1 MNETRKMVL
10 LVVSALL
17 GILVL
22 AGAAQYQISRVFEA
36 ANFGNV
42 NSVPSLLAIAAI
54 NDPTNKSVRATFLH
68 LQSND
73 PVEKGQLA
81 QEVSDL
87 QNSIK
92 DALKQYEKLLN
103 NDEDRRLLEQDY
115 EAITALETLQ
125 NKLLLL
131 SQQGHMDEA
140 REMLMANRPVFIKLS
155 DALNNH
161 RLFNQRLGEQ
171 SAHEAEVIK
180 TNATIMSI
188 VIALVTLVAISLIG
202 FFIIR
207 NLQQVVAVANRV
219 ALGDLPEDIVVKA
232 NDTTSLMAA
241 MKRMVGTLRSLLDE
255 MNHMS
260 KEHDKGDIEVFIPA
274 EKFEGSYR
282 TMAQGVNTMVGSHL
296 DVQQKAMACVKAFGE
311 GNLDAPLERFPG
323 KKVFINDNIEQV
335 RANIMQLIEDMQ
347 HMSHA
352 HDKGDIDVFIE
363 AKRFNGSYRA
373 LAEGI
378 NTMVDGHLEVQRKAM
393 ACVKAFGEGDLSS
406 PLERFPG
413 KKAVINDNIEQVR
426 TNIQRLVSDANTL
439 SSAAMV
445 GQLATR
451 ADASQHKGD
460 FRRIVEGINGTLDAI
475 VSPVNEAM
483 SVMSGLA
490 QGDLSRTVQGNYQ
503 GQLLELKES
512 INSTVNRLNQVIK
525 DVRDSAD
532 ALASAS
538 EEISAT
544 AQCMS
549 QASTEQAA
557 SVEETSASMEQ
568 MSASITQNTENAK
581 VTDGMASKAAKEAA
595 EGGKAVKDTVAAMKT
610 IADKIGI
617 VDDIAYQTNLLALN
631 AAIEAAR
638 AGEHGKGFA
647 VVAAEVRK
655 LAERSQIAAQEIGN
669 VAKGSVDLA
678 ERAGTLLDEI
688 VPSIGRTSDLVQE
701 IAAASEEQS
710 SGVSQINSAMG
721 QLSQIT
727 QQNAS
732 ASEELAAT
740 AEEMSSQAEQ
750 LQRLMSF
757 FNNSSHSAVTDLQ
770 RALDHARPLTEQV
783 RVKPQAYPHAATASG
798 VLPDGFVRF
807 QN

>member
-1 MNETRKMVL
+1 MNETKKMVL

-36 ANFGNV
+36 ANFGNE
-42 NSVPSLLAIAAI
+42 NAVPSLLAIAAV
-54 NDPTNKSVRATFLH
+54 NDPTNKSVRAMFLH

-73 PVEKGQLA
+73 ALEKGQLA
-81 QEVSDL
+81 QEVHDL
-87 QNSIK
+87 QNK
-92 DALKQYEKLLN
+92 VQNALKDYENFLA
-103 NDEDRRLLEQDY
+103 NDEDRRLLEQDR
-115 EAITALETLQ
+115 ETIGALFTLQ
-125 NKLLLL
+125 DKLLLL
-131 SQQGHMDEA
+131 SQQGQLDQA
-140 REMLMANRPVFIKLS
+140 REILMANRPVFTKLAE
-155 DALNNH
+155 ALGAH
-161 RLFNQRLGEQ
+161 REFNQRLGEQ
-171 SAHEAEVIK
+171 SAQLAASIK
-180 TNATIMSI
+180 TNATITSI
-188 VIALVTLVAISLIG
+188 VIALVTLLAIG
-202 FFIIR
+202 FIGFVIIR
-207 NLQQVVAVANRV
+207 SLQKVVAVANRV
-219 ALGDLPEDIVVKA
+219 AKGDLPDDIVVKA
-232 NDTTSLMAA
+232 SDTTSLMAA
-241 MKRMVGTLRSLLDE
+241 MSRMVGTLRNLLNE

-260 KEHDKGDIEVFIPA
+260 KEHDKGDIDVFIPA
-274 EKFEGSYR
+274 DRFEGSYR
-282 TMAQGVNTMVGSHL
+282 TMAQGVNTMVSSHL
-296 DVQQKAMACVKAFGE
+296 EVQQKAMACVKAFGE
-311 GNLDAPLERFPG
+311 GNLDASLERFPG
-323 KKVFINDNIEQV
+323 KKAVINDNIEQV
-335 RANIMQLIEDMQ
+335 RANIMQLVNEMQ
-347 HMSHA
+347 RMSRA

-363 AKRFNGSYRA
+363 AARFSGSYQA

-393 ACVKAFGEGDLSS
+393 ACVQAFGEGDLSA

-413 KKAVINDNIEQVR
+413 KKAIINDNIEQVR
-426 TNIQRLVSDANTL
+426 VNIQRLVDDASAL
-439 SSAAMV
+439 SSAAMA

-451 ADASQHKGD
+451 ADAGQHKGD

-483 SVMSGLA
+483 SVMAGLA

-503 GQLLELKES
+503 GQLLELKQS
-512 INSTVNRLNQVIK
+512 INSTVGKLNQIIT

-568 MSASITQNTENAK
+568 MSASIGQNTENAK
-581 VTDGMASKAAKEAA
+581 VTDSMASKAAQEAA

-688 VPSIGRTSDLVQE
+688 VPSIGKTSDLVQE

-710 SGVSQINSAMG
+710 SGVSQINAAMG

-757 FNNSSHSAVTDLQ
+757 FSSNGHTATADLQ
-770 RALDHARPLTEQV
+770 RALDHVRPLTEQV
-783 RVKPQAYPHAATASG
+783 RTKAQAHPHAATASG
-798 VLPDGFVRF
+798 ALPEGFIRF
-807 QN
+807 QG